1 MTATKRASAPGAIPN
16 DAPADAAVEVP
27 GDPSDGPTVGPP
39 VDAPESLALAHRL
52 LDVLADRQAEDV
64 VLLDL
69 TTLTAFT
76 DYFVIASGTS
86 DRQLRSLVDA
96 VMRAVPGLGRAEQ
109 EGDAAGGWVLLDCG
123 GVVVHLFS
131 AERRTY
137 YDLEGLWSRA
147 QEVVRIQ

>member
-1 MTATKRASAPGAIPN
+1 MTSSDPTSAPDAIFDDPLADAIPKAAA
-16 DAPADAAVEVP
+16 DVPAEPVE
-27 GDPSDGPTVGPP
+27 
-39 VDAPESLALAHRL
+39 APEALALAHRL
-52 LDVLADRQAEDV
+52 IEVLADRQAEDV

-69 TTLTAFT
+69 TALAAFT
-76 DYFVIASGTS
+76 DYFVIASGGS
-86 DRQLRSLVDA
+86 ERQLRALVDG

-109 EGDAAGGWVLLDCG
+109 EGDATGGWVLLDCG

>member
-1 MTATKRASAPGAIPN
+1 MEQAGAEPAGGRATGSRN
-16 DAPADAAVEVP
+16 DAAPAAEA
-27 GDPSDGPTVGPP
+27 
-39 VDAPESLALAHRL
+39 LALARRL

-69 TTLTAFT
+69 TRLSAFC
-76 DYFVIASGTS
+76 DYFVIATGTS
-86 DRQLRSLVDA
+86 DRQLRTLVDS

-109 EGDAAGGWVLLDCG
+109 EGEPAGGWVLLDCH
-123 GVVVHLFS
+123 GVVVHLFTP
-131 AERRTY
+131 ERRAY

>member
-1 MTATKRASAPGAIPN
+1 MEQAGAEAAGEQGAGSRD
-16 DAPADAAVEVP
+16 DAPP
-27 GDPSDGPTVGPP
+27 
-39 VDAPESLALAHRL
+39 APEALALARRL

-69 TTLTAFT
+69 TRLNAFC
-76 DYFVIASGTS
+76 DYFVIATGMSE
-86 DRQLRSLVDA
+86 RQLRTLVDS

-109 EGDAAGGWVLLDCG
+109 EGEPPGGWVLLDCH
-123 GVVVHLFS
+123 GVVVHLFTPECR
-131 AERRTY
+131 AY

>member
-1 MTATKRASAPGAIPN
+1 MTGTEAASAPGAT
-16 DAPADAAVEVP
+16 P
-27 GDPSDGPTVGPP
+27 GDPLAGPPTDALEEPLAGLPVVPP

-52 LDVLADRQAEDV
+52 LDALADRQAEDV

-69 TTLTAFT
+69 TALSAFT
-76 DYFVIASGTS
+76 NYFVIASGTS
-86 DRQLRSLVDA
+86 DRQLRTLVDA
-96 VMRAVPGLGRAEQ
+96 VMRTVPGLGRAEQ

-131 AERRTY
+131 IERRAY